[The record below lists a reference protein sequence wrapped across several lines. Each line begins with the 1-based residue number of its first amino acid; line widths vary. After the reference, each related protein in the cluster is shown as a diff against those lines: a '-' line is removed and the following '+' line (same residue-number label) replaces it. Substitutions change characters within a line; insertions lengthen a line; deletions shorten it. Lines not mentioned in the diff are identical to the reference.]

1 MWKWNVWVWA
11 EDEGKE
17 LCGMQPTE
25 QKDAWNGG
33 RSGGLLSASPDSD
46 RRGVRLPALVASE
59 QSASIS
65 SRAVCRRRMGR
76 QGTSPCDGS
85 RARHRAITMEVSDV

>member
-46 RRGVRLPALVASE
+46 RRGVRLPASE
-59 QSASIS
+59 QRASIS
-65 SRAVCRRRMGR
+65 SRAVCRRPVVGWGVKEHHHVTVAGR
-76 QGTSPCDGS
+76 GIGP
-85 RARHRAITMEVSDV
+85 

>member
-25 QKDAWNGG
+25 QKDAWNGW
-33 RSGGLLSASPDSD
+33 RSGGLLSASPAGQRQEGGSASSVGCE
-46 RRGVRLPALVASE
+46 RAKRIHLQSSRLPSSDGAS
-59 QSASIS
+59 
-65 SRAVCRRRMGR
+65 RN
-76 QGTSPCDGS
+76 
-85 RARHRAITMEVSDV
+85 ITM